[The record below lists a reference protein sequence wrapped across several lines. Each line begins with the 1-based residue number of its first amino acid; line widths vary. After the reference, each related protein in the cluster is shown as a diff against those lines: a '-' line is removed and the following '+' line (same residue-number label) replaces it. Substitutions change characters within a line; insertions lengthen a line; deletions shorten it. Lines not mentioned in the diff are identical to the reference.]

1 MKLKYTFET
10 VEIADETVAVPVSAN
25 AEELPAVLHLN
36 ETASFILD
44 HLREDTTEEA
54 LLAAVQKEYEG
65 DPEQIRQAVHD
76 LLTTLQ
82 ENGIIE

>member
-76 LLTTLQ
+76 LLTTLR